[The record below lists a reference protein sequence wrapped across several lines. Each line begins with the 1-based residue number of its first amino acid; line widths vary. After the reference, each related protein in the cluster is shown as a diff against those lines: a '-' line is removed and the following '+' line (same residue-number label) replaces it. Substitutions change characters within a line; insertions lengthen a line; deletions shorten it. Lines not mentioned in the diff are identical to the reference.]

1 MNKVRIPIAD
11 LANALRERVS
21 DGKLVIYGGIRKP
34 DKRFDILTAPSFKVL
49 ELDSLTAHTVK
60 ICISFEPPDTAKFK
74 DKNSERWLEG
84 WKSVFTAAGILDPVV
99 DSARLITLLHSRDR
113 IRFCCDT
120 NALACGALSW
130 AIEAFHQRADI
141 VTSAVV
147 DREIMAWADRNQG
160 MWNADSCKMWAL
172 RTQFRLARCIT
183 EFPPKHV
190 VIDRLAPD
198 QSALM
203 LAKLRDDK
211 AHPDESQNRK
221 SPDADILLVEL
232 VRGIIRDMPRNSK
245 ILFLTGDRNLGRTAT
260 NALGSES
267 VLFMVSEKE
276 KLKQYLDE
284 KAVATRGWWHPGDL
298 DHTLGRVHI
307 PCVSWVFWYLL
318 CACDYLFIEDSEGKK
333 WAITRAYSVHG
344 GVPSDWTDPH
354 IELIGIEK
362 EDLHNEEVPN
372 DRTDPDS
379 ETIEIKKEE
388 WLLPI
393 QKHDSILSE
402 APKGLRLPPRFVFD
416 SLLQILFDKGSD
428 DSKSANDEV
437 KNEIF
442 KAFILLNIIDKEY
455 QPSEN
460 FEKFRQYWINNDLDG
475 LHSEFL
481 KLPGYCSVFDT
492 LAKKDETLQSGMK
505 IKDFTGRQRSI
516 INFGQRLGQ
525 LWIFD
530 GECFRGDNAL
540 SKEKFTEKL
549 NAWLPNI
556 GDALYMYELCL
567 KASQEL
573 QVSPFRL
580 ENAMIEYFKDSGGRF
595 ELGSGGTVSSMAS
608 GEVVYLYPEGYEWI
622 EIYPDGL
629 RFGRNMPVRVITR
642 VS

>member
-1 MNKVRIPIAD
+1 MNIVNEVRIPVAD
-11 LANALRERVS
+11 LPNALRERVS
-21 DGKLVIYGGIRKP
+21 DGRLVIYGGIRKT
-34 DKRFDILTAPSFKVL
+34 DKTFDILTAPSFKVL
-49 ELDSLTAHTVK
+49 ELDGLTAHTVK
-60 ICISFEPPDTAKFK
+60 ICISSEPPDTAKFK

-84 WKSVFTAAGILDPVV
+84 WKSVFTAAGIIDPVV
-99 DSARLITLLHSRDR
+99 DSTRLITLLHSRDR

-147 DREIMAWADRNQG
+147 DREIMAWSDRNRD
-160 MWNADSCKMWAL
+160 MRKAESCKDWAM
-172 RTQFRLARCIT
+172 RTQFQLARCIT

-203 LAKLRDDK
+203 LAKLREEK
-211 AHPDESQNRK
+211 GHPDESQNRK

-245 ILFLTGDRNLGRTAT
+245 ILFLSGDRNLARTAT
-260 NALGSES
+260 NALGAES

-276 KLKQYLDE
+276 KLKKYLDE
-284 KAVATRGWWHPGDL
+284 NAVATRGWWHPG

-333 WAITRAYSVHG
+333 WAITRAYSVPG

-354 IELIGIEK
+354 IELI
-362 EDLHNEEVPN
+362 
-372 DRTDPDS
+372 
-379 ETIEIKKEE
+379 EIKN

-393 QKHDSILSE
+393 RKHDGMLSE
-402 APKGLRLPPRFVFD
+402 APKGLRLPPGFVFD
-416 SLLQILFDKGSD
+416 SLLQILFDKKPD
-428 DSKSANDEV
+428 DSKPPNDEV
-437 KNEIF
+437 KKEIF
-442 KAFILLNIIDKEY
+442 KAFILLNIIDTEY

-460 FEKFRQYWINNDLDG
+460 FKKFRQYWSDNDLDG
-475 LHSEFL
+475 IHSEFF
-481 KLPGYCSVFDT
+481 KLPGYCSAFDT
-492 LAKKDETLQSGMK
+492 LAKKDETFQSGMNK
-505 IKDFTGRQRSI
+505 TEFTARPQTI
-516 INFGQRLGQ
+516 IGLGQALGQ
-525 LWIFD
+525 LWLFNSL
-530 GECFRGDNAL
+530 CFRGDNAL
-540 SKEKFTEKL
+540 SKDKFTEKL
-549 NAWLPNI
+549 NTWLPNI
-556 GDALYMYELCL
+556 GDALSIYELCL

-573 QVSPFRL
+573 LVSPFRL
-580 ENAMIEYFKDSGGRF
+580 ERAMIEYFKNADDRF
-595 ELGSGGTVSSMAS
+595 ELGSGGTVSSTDS
-608 GEVVYLYPEGYEWI
+608 GKVVRLYPEGYEWI

-629 RFGRNMPVRVITR
+629 RFGRTMPVRVITR